1 MNTLLRS
8 LLKEKFLGEDE
19 APKLSTEQK
28 RAFVEA
34 VGNFHQLGE
43 VVYRNTSLRET
54 TEHLADVVKLAEQ
67 LTLQES
73 EHWFDNVTVS
83 RHMKQLGEAYKVFEK
98 TAKEISGLQQRLE
111 GAYEDIGGV
120 LNKYYKVNEA
130 MAEAD
135 KGDMD
140 NDGISEPD
148 DEEYLDNKDAAIKK
162 SMKTEKLVYY
172 KDDNKKLRRFDTDKA
187 ANKKYQ

>member
-1 MNTLLRS
+1 MSTLRS
-8 LLKEKFLGEDE
+8 LLNEKFLGEDE
-19 APKLSTEQK
+19 TPSMSTEQK
-28 RAFVEA
+28 RSFVEA

-54 TEHLADVVKLAEQ
+54 TEHLADVVKMAEQ
-67 LTLQES
+67 LTIQES

-83 RHMKQLGEAYKVFEK
+83 RHMKQLSEAYKVFEK

-130 MAEAD
+130 LAEAD

-140 NDGISEPD
+140 GDGIDEPD

-162 SMKTEKLVYY
+162 AMGKE
-172 KDDNKKLRRFDTDKA
+172 
-187 ANKKYQ
+187 